1 MLSKEEIKLLDNI
14 LFTCDL
20 KKDEEIKLFTK
31 IRKLV
36 ERIKLVEQIQELDK
50 TIDEL
55 DKPVEKIGF
64 SIV

>member
-31 IRKLV
+31 IRTLV
-36 ERIKLVEQIQELDK
+36 KHIQLVEQIQELDK
-50 TIDEL
+50 IIDEL
-55 DKPVEKIGF
+55 DKPVEK
-64 SIV
+64 

>member
-1 MLSKEEIKLLDNI
+1 MLSKEEIKLLDDI

-50 TIDEL
+50 SIDEL
-55 DKPVEKIGF
+55 DKPVEK
-64 SIV
+64 